1 MKAGCQTPKILQIEN
16 RLIKLLSCKYRLPGG
31 KKDDFR
37 VVGMKAKSTSTE
49 AKAGAT
55 DTEDKAMDPKG
66 RASSHRGL
74 LLGLE
79 TYRNWPCW
87 VSKLLGTADPFLP
100 LNISLLE
107 WKCL

>member
-1 MKAGCQTPKILQIEN
+1 MKEGCQTLKILQTEN
-16 RLIKLLSCKYRLPGG
+16 RLIKLLSSNIGFQG
-31 KKDDFR
+31 EKKDDFR

-79 TYRNWPCW
+79 TYRNLPCW

-100 LNISLLE
+100 LNFSLLE